1 MVYTFLGFTGFFL
14 TLASLPAWVAAAGT
28 SDDIAGLVTTTFLV
42 STICTQLLVPRLTHR
57 FGMTPVL
64 IAGLVAIG
72 APTPLL
78 AVSAE
83 LRWVL
88 VVSVVRGCGFG
99 ILTVLGALLSARLV
113 PAERRGEAI
122 GIYGLAI
129 AVPNLVAVPVGVA
142 LATSR
147 HFEWVAYIGAAPLL
161 AIPAA
166 VALGRSVRDADPIT
180 GGGTESARSAVLATL
195 SPAVVL
201 LVVTVAGGA
210 LLTYLPIVRPSG
222 ATASIA
228 LFAFG
233 ATGALCRW
241 LVGGLVDRMG
251 LRLLL
256 PAASG
261 AAVVGLLI
269 VAGGLLSDNGAAGVI
284 VLGAAVL
291 GVGFGAV
298 QNLTLVSAFARA
310 GQSQAST
317 ASAVWNAGFDSGTAI
332 GAAVVGI
339 AAAQLGT
346 PATFLAGAV
355 LVLASA
361 PLVLASSRA
370 KER

>member
-1 MVYTFLGFTGFFL
+1 MVYTFLGFSGFFL
-14 TLASLPAWVAAAGT
+14 TLASLPSWVAANGT
-28 SDDIAGLVTTTFLV
+28 SDDIAGLVTTAFLA
-42 STICTQLLVPRLTHR
+42 STICTQALVPLLTRR
-57 FGMTPVL
+57 FGLTPVL

-72 APTPLL
+72 APAPLL

-88 VVSVVRGCGFG
+88 VISIVRGCGFG
-99 ILTVLGALLSARLV
+99 ILTVLGALLCAQLV
-113 PAERRGEAI
+113 PADRRGEAI
-122 GIYGLAI
+122 GLYGLAI

-147 HFEWVAYIGAAPLL
+147 HFEWVAFIGVAPLL

-166 VALGRSVRDADPIT
+166 VALGRSVRDAERVEHS
-180 GGGTESARSAVLATL
+180 GTHSARSAVRATL

-222 ATASIA
+222 VTASVS
-228 LFAFG
+228 LLAFG
-233 ATGALCRW
+233 ATGALSRW
-241 LVGGLVDRMG
+241 LVGSLVDRMG

-256 PAASG
+256 PLASVAAI
-261 AAVVGLLI
+261 VGLLI
-269 VAGGLLSDNGAAGVI
+269 VAGGLLSDNGAAAVI
-284 VLGAAVL
+284 VIGSALL

-298 QNLTLVSAFARA
+298 QNLTLVAAFARA
-310 GQSQAST
+310 GQSQATT
-317 ASAVWNAGFDSGTAI
+317 ASAVWNAGFDGGTAI

-346 PATFLAGAV
+346 PATFLGAAV
-355 LVLASA
+355 LVAASA
-361 PLVLASSRA
+361 PLVIFSIRTPQH
-370 KER
+370 